1 MVSIDWQTYGGSV
14 VIEIVTDEHYSL
26 ISSLFEET
34 TDSIRIISPFL
45 SRKMADLLC
54 EAAYKG
60 VECSFVTRFY
70 LQDFLDGS
78 NTLDGLQDMLD
89 AGVKLYALIGLHTK
103 LYLFDE
109 MDAIVGSANFT
120 EGGLVRNVEL
130 SIHLNDEPAIDT
142 LQDYYDDIVSKV
154 NKADDGQITQEMLD
168 DYKERYKKQKEAKAK
183 ADGSKNIVCIMRGA
197 ALDKSARNLKENIN
211 AAFDEIETN
220 TKERLNDVVYAAL
233 GGKKEE
239 ASHKSLRNII
249 LKFSASA
256 KKRADGNEPMFM
268 HEFIDNGKAVYI
280 SNFSEA
286 RKSSA
291 KTVEE
296 GDETFFCVHSYDKN
310 GKECPLIV
318 GKGIFRKY
326 SSNNDARKKDW
337 IKQYEWLSDYP
348 IYCVISEAKV
358 IDAPVNCGIPLRELT
373 DVLGYKTY
381 MHTRN
386 NPDKYPK
393 ERVAKAHGQQAMLAL
408 SPEAKEYLDVR
419 LDELGKMYGWKK
431 YESEI

>member
-1 MVSIDWQTYGGSV
+1 MSIDWQTYGGSV

>member
-1 MVSIDWQTYGGSV
+1 M
-14 VIEIVTDEHYSL
+14 
-26 ISSLFEET
+26 
-34 TDSIRIISPFL
+34 
-45 SRKMADLLC
+45 
-54 EAAYKG
+54 
-60 VECSFVTRFY
+60 
-70 LQDFLDGS
+70 
-78 NTLDGLQDMLD
+78 
-89 AGVKLYALIGLHTK
+89 
-103 LYLFDE
+103 
-109 MDAIVGSANFT
+109 
-120 EGGLVRNVEL
+120 
-130 SIHLNDEPAIDT
+130 
-142 LQDYYDDIVSKV
+142 
-154 NKADDGQITQEMLD
+154 
-168 DYKERYKKQKEAKAK
+168 
-183 ADGSKNIVCIMRGA
+183 
-197 ALDKSARNLKENIN
+197 
-211 AAFDEIETN
+211 
-220 TKERLNDVVYAAL
+220 
-233 GGKKEE
+233 
-239 ASHKSLRNII
+239 
-249 LKFSASA
+249 
-256 KKRADGNEPMFM
+256 
-268 HEFIDNGKAVYI
+268 
-280 SNFSEA
+280 
-286 RKSSA
+286 
-291 KTVEE
+291 
-296 GDETFFCVHSYDKN
+296 HSYDKN